1 MKQTD
6 HSFMSKPIPNKS
18 SDSDIE
24 KKDDSTI
31 SGNTESSNI
40 YLKINQKQLVTR
52 RKCQES
58 T

>member
-1 MKQTD
+1 
-6 HSFMSKPIPNKS
+6 MSKPIPNKS